1 LGVILDPDAILISG
15 LIIKWLK
22 KFLRPVLNILHPKR
36 VEKLPDSW
44 LLIRFV
50 SENRPFD
57 AILIFGCHFGLTD
70 FLNLSLAFPEN

>member
-36 VEKLPDSW
+36 VEKL
-44 LLIRFV
+44 LLIRFL

-70 FLNLSLAFPEN
+70 VLNLSFVFPEN